1 MSLSSISIRRP
12 VLATVMSITIVLFG
26 IIGYTYLG
34 VREYPS
40 IDPPII
46 TVSTSYVGANADVIE
61 SQITEPLEE
70 QINGI
75 AGIRSL
81 TSVSRD
87 GRSSI
92 SVEFDVT
99 MDIEAAAN
107 DVRDRVSRAQ
117 RSLPADVDPPTVSK
131 ADADAFPILFLSV
144 KSDNRS
150 LLELS
155 DIAQNAFKERI
166 QTIPGVSQVGIWG
179 ERRFSMRL
187 WMDPAK
193 LGAYKVTPLDIRN
206 ALARE
211 NIELPSGR
219 IEGSNT
225 ELTVR
230 TLGRLT
236 TVEEF
241 NNLIIKESDKVIV
254 RFKDIGYA
262 ELYPENDRSILRRDG
277 IPMVGVIVIP
287 QPGANHIQIADE
299 FYRRVEQIK
308 KDLPEDISLAIG
320 FDVTKYIRNSIKEV
334 EETILLAFALVILI
348 IFFFLRDWRTTII
361 PIIAIPVSLIGAF
374 FIMYLA
380 NFTINVLTLLG
391 IVLAIGIVVDDAI
404 VVLENIYKKVEGGM
418 HPVEAGIKGTSEIFF
433 AVISTT
439 VALASVFLPIMFLQG
454 ITGRLFVEFGVV
466 IAGSV
471 IISSFVAL
479 TLTPMLSSRIL
490 KQKEKHSWFY
500 YKTEPFFRWM
510 ESSYKNTLDSF
521 MRKRWLAFVIMI
533 ISGLIIYFIGASLE
547 SEIAPIEDRGEVRIQ
562 STMPEGTSYEMMDN
576 YIMNMTRVVQEAV
589 PEAEAVIS
597 VTAGGGG
604 GGSTNS
610 GFVRVVLKER
620 DQRKRSQQ
628 EIADQLTRIAA
639 KYNDARSFV
648 VQSQSITTRRGG
660 LPVQY
665 VIQAPDIE
673 RLRQV
678 IPKFL
683 EAAQD
688 DPTFANVD
696 INLKF
701 NKPEI
706 LVEINRTKARELGVS
721 ALDIAQTL
729 QLAYSGQRFGFY
741 VMNGKQYSV
750 IGQVF
755 RENRNKPL
763 DLASLYVRNNRGEL
777 IQLDNLITMKERS
790 SPPQLYRFN
799 RYASATVSASL
810 APGKTI
816 GNGIEA
822 MDRIAKKVL
831 DDKFSTAL
839 EGASKDFVESSSSL
853 LFTFMLAL
861 ILIYLTL
868 AAQFESF
875 RDPFIIMFTVPLA
888 IAGAVL
894 SLWYFGQ
901 TLNIF
906 SQIGQIMLIGLVTKN
921 GILIVEFA
929 NQKKA
934 QGLNVVDAVKEAA
947 RLRLRPILMTSLS
960 TVLGTLPIALALGA
974 GSESRVSMGIA
985 VIGGLIFSTVLT
997 LFVIPA
1003 IYSYFSEKTKSVSNV
1018 DIGQEEKEILHLE
1031 EIAEVTK

>member
-12 VLATVMSITIVLFG
+12 VLAIVMSLAIILFG
-26 IIGYTYLG
+26 AIGYTFLG

-92 SVEFDVT
+92 TVEFDVSIDLET
-99 MDIEAAAN
+99 AAN
-107 DVRDRVSRAQ
+107 DVRDRVSIA
-117 RSLPADVDPPTVSK
+117 RSRLPQDVDPPTVAK
-131 ADADAFPILFLSV
+131 ADADAVPIVFLNI
-144 KSDNRS
+144 KSDKRS
-150 LLELS
+150 LLDLS
-155 DIAQNAFKERI
+155 DLAQNVFKERL
-166 QTIPGVSQVGIWG
+166 QTIPGVSQVNIWG
-179 ERRFSMRL
+179 ERRYSMRL

-193 LGAYKVTPLDIRN
+193 LAAYSITPLDVRN
-206 ALARE
+206 ALNKE

-219 IEGSNT
+219 IEGSST

-230 TLGRLT
+230 TLSRLLSLDD
-236 TVEEF
+236 F
-241 NNLIIKESDKVIV
+241 NNLIIKESKSGIV
-254 RFKDIGYA
+254 RFKDIGTA

-277 IPMVGVIVIP
+277 IPMVGVVLIP

-299 FYRRVEQIK
+299 FYKRIDQMN
-308 KDLPEDISLAIG
+308 KDLPADLELGIG
-320 FDVTKYIRNSIKEV
+320 FDVTKYIRNSIAEV
-334 EETILLAFALVILI
+334 KETIIIAFCLVILI
-348 IFFFLRDWRTTII
+348 IFLFLRDWRTTLI
-361 PIIAIPVSLIGAF
+361 PIIAIPVSLIGSF

-380 NFTINVLTLLG
+380 NFSINVLTLLG

-404 VVLENIYKKVEGGM
+404 VVLENIYKKVELGLN
-418 HPVEAGIKGTSEIFF
+418 PIEAGMKGTSEIFF

-439 VALASVFLPIMFLQG
+439 ITLAAVFLPIMFLKG

-479 TLTPMLSSRIL
+479 TLTPMLSSRFL
-490 KQKEKHSWFY
+490 KTQSKHSWFY
-500 YKTEPFFRWM
+500 YKTEPFFKWL
-510 ESSYKNTLDSF
+510 ENSYQNALSNF
-521 MRKRWLAFVIMI
+521 MSKRWLAFMIMFLAAIVIYLLG
-533 ISGLIIYFIGASLE
+533 SSLQ
-547 SEIAPIEDRGEVRIQ
+547 SELAPIEDRGDIRIT
-562 STMPEGTSYEMMDN
+562 STMPEGTSFQAMDK
-576 YIMNMTRVVQEAV
+576 YITELSQTVQKSVKELD
-589 PEAEAVIS
+589 AVIS

-604 GGSTNS
+604 GTQSANT
-610 GFVRVVLKER
+610 GFVRLILKESNE
-620 DQRKRSQQ
+620 RKRSQQ
-628 EIADQLTRIAA
+628 EIAEQLTGLTR
-639 KYNDARSFV
+639 KMSDARSFV
-648 VQSQSITTRRGG
+648 IQSQSISTRRGG

-665 VIQAPDIE
+665 VVQAPNFE
-673 RLRQV
+673 KLRAIV
-678 IPKFL
+678 PKFL
-683 EAAQD
+683 DQALSN
-688 DPTFANVD
+688 PTFANVD
-696 INLKF
+696 VDLKF

-706 LVEINRTKARELGVS
+706 VVDINRTKARELGVS

-729 QLAYSGQRFGFY
+729 QLAYSGQRFGY
-741 VMNGKQYSV
+741 YIMNGKQYQV

-755 RENRNKPL
+755 KENRNKPV
-763 DLASLYVRNNRGEL
+763 DLTSIYVRNNQSQL
-777 IQLDNLITMKERS
+777 IQLDNLVTLHEKS

-799 RYASATVSASL
+799 RYVSATFSASL

-816 GNGIEA
+816 GDGIAA
-822 MDRIAKKVL
+822 MDNIAKNVL
-831 DDKFSTAL
+831 DESFSTAL
-839 EGASKDFVESSSSL
+839 QGASKDFVESSSSL
-853 LFTFMLAL
+853 LFTFVLAL

-875 RDPFIIMFTVPLA
+875 RDPLIIMFTVPLA
-888 IAGAVL
+888 IAGAL
-894 SLWYFGQ
+894 ISLWYFNQ

-934 QGLNVVDAVKEAA
+934 QGLSSVEAVKEAA

-960 TVLGTLPIALALGA
+960 TILGTLPIALALGA
-974 GSESRVSMGIA
+974 GSESRSSMGIA

-1003 IYSYFSEKTKSVSNV
+1003 VYTYFSEKTKEVSNV
-1018 DIGQEEKEILHLE
+1018 TVEQV
-1031 EIAEVTK
+1031 AEVPINK

>member
-46 TVSTSYVGANADVIE
+46 SVSTSYVGANADVIE

-92 SVEFDVT
+92 SAEFDVT
-99 MDIEAAAN
+99 VDIEAAAN

-144 KSDNRS
+144 KSDKRN

-155 DIAQNAFKERI
+155 DIAQNTFKERI

-193 LGAYKVTPLDIRN
+193 LGAYKITPLDIRN

-230 TLGRLT
+230 TLGRLS

-241 NNLIIKESDKVIV
+241 NNLIIRESDKVIV
-254 RFKDIGYA
+254 RFRDVGYA

-277 IPMVGVIVIP
+277 IPMVGVVVIP

-299 FYRRVEQIK
+299 FYKRVEQIK
-308 KDLPEDISLAIG
+308 KDLPGDISLAIG
-320 FDVTKYIRNSIKEV
+320 FDVTKYIRNSISEV
-334 EETILLAFALVILI
+334 QETILLAFALVIFI

-361 PIIAIPVSLIGAF
+361 PIIAIPVSLIGTF

-380 NFTINVLTLLG
+380 NFSINVLTLLG

-404 VVLENIYKKVEGGM
+404 VVLENIYRKVEGGM

-490 KQKEKHSWFY
+490 KQREKHSWFY
-500 YKTEPFFRWM
+500 YKTEPFFIWL
-510 ESSYKNTLDSF
+510 EKSYRNTLDSF
-521 MRKRWLAFVIMI
+521 MKKRWLAFVIMAG
-533 ISGLIIYFIGASLE
+533 SVLLIYIVGSNLE
-547 SEIAPIEDRGEVRIQ
+547 SELAPIEDRGEVRIQ

-576 YIMNMTRVVQEAV
+576 YIMNMTRTVQDAV
-589 PEAEAVIS
+589 PESDAVIS

-604 GGSTNS
+604 GGSSNS

-620 DQRKRSQQ
+620 DKRKRSQQ
-628 EIADQLTRIAA
+628 EVSDQLTGIAS
-639 KYNDARSFV
+639 KLNDARSFV
-648 VQSQSITTRRGG
+648 VQSQSISTRRGG

-673 RLRQV
+673 RLREV

-683 EAAQD
+683 EEAQN

-810 APGKTI
+810 SPGKTI
-816 GNGIEA
+816 GNGIDA

-831 DDKFSTAL
+831 DEKFSTAL

-868 AAQFESF
+868 SAQFESF

-934 QGLNVVDAVKEAA
+934 QGLSVIDAVKEAA

-985 VIGGLIFSTVLT
+985 VIGGLIFSTILT

-1003 IYSYFSEKTKSVSNV
+1003 IYSYFSEKTKTVSNV
-1018 DIGQEEKEILHLE
+1018 AIGQEEKEMLHLE
-1031 EIAEVTK
+1031 EMSEVAK

>member
-46 TVSTSYVGANADVIE
+46 SVSTSYVGANADVIE

-92 SVEFDVT
+92 SAEFDVT
-99 MDIEAAAN
+99 VDIEAAAN

-144 KSDNRS
+144 KSDKRN

-155 DIAQNAFKERI
+155 DIAQNTFKERI

-193 LGAYKVTPLDIRN
+193 LGAYKITPLDIRN

-230 TLGRLT
+230 TLGRLS

-241 NNLIIKESDKVIV
+241 NNLIIRESDKVIV
-254 RFKDIGYA
+254 RFRDLGYA

-277 IPMVGVIVIP
+277 IPMVGVVVIP

-299 FYRRVEQIK
+299 FYKRVEQIK
-308 KDLPEDISLAIG
+308 KDLPGDISLAIG
-320 FDVTKYIRNSIKEV
+320 FDVTKYIRNSISEV
-334 EETILLAFALVILI
+334 QETILLAFALVILI

-361 PIIAIPVSLIGAF
+361 PIIAIPVSLIGTF

-380 NFTINVLTLLG
+380 NFSINVLTLLG

-404 VVLENIYKKVEGGM
+404 VVLENIYRKVEGGM

-490 KQKEKHSWFY
+490 KQREKHSWFY
-500 YKTEPFFRWM
+500 YKTEPFFIWL
-510 ESSYKNTLDSF
+510 EKSYRNTLDSF
-521 MRKRWLAFVIMI
+521 MKKRWLAFVIMAG
-533 ISGLIIYFIGASLE
+533 SVLLIYIVGSNLE
-547 SEIAPIEDRGEVRIQ
+547 SELAPIEDRGEVRIQ

-576 YIMNMTRVVQEAV
+576 YIMNMTRTVQDAV
-589 PEAEAVIS
+589 PESDAVIS

-604 GGSTNS
+604 GGSSNS
-610 GFVRVVLKER
+610 GFVRVVLNER
-620 DQRKRSQQ
+620 DKRKRSQQ
-628 EIADQLTRIAA
+628 EVSDQLTGIAS
-639 KYNDARSFV
+639 KLNDARSFV
-648 VQSQSITTRRGG
+648 VQSQSISTRRGG

-673 RLRQV
+673 RLREV

-683 EAAQD
+683 EEAQN

-810 APGKTI
+810 SPGKTI
-816 GNGIEA
+816 GNGIDA

-831 DDKFSTAL
+831 DEKFSTAL

-868 AAQFESF
+868 SAQFESF

-934 QGLNVVDAVKEAA
+934 QGLSVIDAVKEAA

-985 VIGGLIFSTVLT
+985 VIGGLIFSTILT

-1003 IYSYFSEKTKSVSNV
+1003 IYSYFSEKTKTVSNV
-1018 DIGQEEKEILHLE
+1018 AIGQEEKEMLHLE
-1031 EIAEVTK
+1031 EMSEVAK

>member
-1 MSLSSISIRRP
+1 MSLSSVSIRRP
-12 VLATVMSITIVLFG
+12 VLAIVMSLAIVLFG
-26 IIGYTYLG
+26 VIGYTFLG

-46 TVSTSYVGANADVIE
+46 SVSTSYVGANADVIE

-87 GRSSI
+87 GRSNI
-92 SVEFDVT
+92 TVEFDVT
-99 MDIEAAAN
+99 VDLEAAAN

-117 RSLPADVDPPTVSK
+117 RNLPPDVDPPVISK
-131 ADADAFPILFLSV
+131 ADADAIPIIFLNV
-144 KSDNRS
+144 KSDNRD
-150 LLELS
+150 LLALT
-155 DIAQNAFKERI
+155 DVALNTFKERL
-166 QTIPGVSQVGIWG
+166 QTVAGVSQVMIWG
-179 ERRFSMRL
+179 ERKYSMRM
-187 WMDPAK
+187 WMDPVK
-193 LGAYKVTPLDIRN
+193 LAAYNVTPLDIRN
-206 ALARE
+206 ALNRE
-211 NIELPSGR
+211 NIELPSGS
-219 IEGSNT
+219 IEGENT

-230 TLGRLT
+230 TLGRLSS
-236 TVEEF
+236 VIDFE
-241 NNLIIKESDKVIV
+241 NLIVKESVGAIV
-254 RFKDIGYA
+254 RFKDLGYV
-262 ELYPENDRSILRRDG
+262 ELYPENDKAMLRRDG
-277 IPMVGVIVIP
+277 IPMVGVVLVP
-287 QPGANHIQIADE
+287 QPGANFIQIADE
-299 FYRRVEQIK
+299 FYKRIEQIK
-308 KDLPEDISLAIG
+308 KDLPQDIELGIG
-320 FDVTKYIRNSIKEV
+320 FDVTKYIRNSISEV
-334 EETILLAFALVILI
+334 RETIIIAFALVILI
-348 IFFFLRDWRTTII
+348 IFFFFRDWRTTLI
-361 PIIAIPVSLIGAF
+361 PIIAIPVSLIGSF

-380 NFTINVLTLLG
+380 GFSINVLTLLG

-404 VVLENIYKKVEGGM
+404 VVLENIYKKI
-418 HPVEAGIKGTSEIFF
+418 EAGINPIEAGVKGTSEIFF

-479 TLTPMLSSRIL
+479 TLTPMLSSRL
-490 KQKEKHSWFY
+490 LRTKEKHTWFY
-500 YKTEPFFRWM
+500 YKTEPFFKSL
-510 ESSYKNTLDSF
+510 ESTYRSFLDSF
-521 MRKRWLAFVIMI
+521 MEKRWLAFLIMGISVIAI
-533 ISGLIIYFIGASLE
+533 YLIGMNLQ
-547 SEIAPIEDRGEVRIQ
+547 SELAPIEDRGELRVQ
-562 STMPEGTSYEMMDN
+562 CTMPEGTTFEATDR
-576 YIMNMTRVVQEAV
+576 YIMDLSKTIRDSINETEAM
-589 PEAEAVIS
+589 IS
-597 VTAGGGG
+597 LSGGYGRG
-604 GGSTNS
+604 QNG
-610 GFVRVVLKER
+610 GFVRLTLVDADKRE
-620 DQRKRSQQ
+620 RSQQ
-628 EIADQLTRIAA
+628 DIADLITGITRI
-639 KYNDARSFV
+639 KNDARAFV
-648 VQSQSITTRRGG
+648 IQSQSISTRRGG

-665 VIQAPDIE
+665 VLQAPNFNK
-673 RLRQV
+673 LREAV
-678 IPKFL
+678 PKFL
-683 EAAQD
+683 DEARD

-696 INLKF
+696 TDLKF

-706 LVEINRTKARELGVS
+706 VVEINRTKARELGVS
-721 ALDIAQTL
+721 AMDIAQTL

-741 VMNGKQYSV
+741 VMNGKQYQV

-755 RENRNKPL
+755 RENRNKPI
-763 DLASLYVRNNRGEL
+763 DVASLYVRNNRSEL
-777 IQLDNLITMKERS
+777 IQLDNLITMKEKS

-799 RYASATVSASL
+799 RYVSATISASL

-816 GNGIEA
+816 GDGIKS
-822 MDRIAKKVL
+822 MDRIASSVL
-831 DDKFSTAL
+831 DDTFSTAL

-853 LFTFMLAL
+853 LFTFLLAL

-894 SLWYFGQ
+894 SLWYFNQ

-974 GSESRVSMGIA
+974 GSEARVSMGIA
-985 VIGGLIFSTVLT
+985 VIGGLIFSTGLT

-1003 IYSYFSEKTKSVSNV
+1003 VYSFFSEKTKTVSNV
-1018 DIGQEEKEILHLE
+1018 ALGEIEKKLVHE
-1031 EIAEVTK
+1031 